1 MYTSVMSAYLMGLE
15 AVPVQVEVDVSDGLP
30 GFYMVGYVSTQVR
43 ETCSRVRTALRNER
57 VTIPPKK
64 ITVNLSPGDLP
75 KSGTGFDL
83 PVAAGI
89 LEALGRLPA
98 GGLRDI
104 LVAGEL
110 GLDGKIHGI
119 RGVFSMVWQAARSG
133 CRACVVPK
141 ENLREA
147 QAVGFP
153 VLGAET
159 LEEFAKVVRRG
170 EWKTEPPHIQITES
184 GPPDG
189 PDFGD
194 VLGQEGARRAALL
207 AAAGFHNLLLTG
219 PPGSGK
225 SMIARRMPG
234 ILPPLSRPEAL
245 ELTRIYSAAG
255 MLSGED
261 PLMVRRP
268 FRAPH
273 HTISPQA
280 LAGGGRI
287 PVPGEITL
295 AHRGVLF
302 LDEFP
307 EMDRRSLQLLRQ
319 PLEEREIWI
328 SRTGGRFC
336 FPAAFLLVA
345 AMNPCPCGQYP
356 GQKCVCTPAEI
367 ARYQGK
373 ISRPLLD
380 RMDLC
385 AATENPTYRE
395 IRGGVESRGMDS
407 AAMGKL
413 VRGAWEIQRERYRQE
428 PFSFNGEIPAE
439 KIRQYCRTDAGAER
453 LLEASFDKMELGGR
467 GCHRILRT
475 ARTSADLEGSSLI
488 RQHHMA
494 EAINY
499 RMMTKG
505 NGGMRI

>member
-1 MYTSVMSAYLMGLE
+1 MGLE
-15 AVPVQVEVDVSDGLP
+15 AVPVHVEVDVSDGLP

-43 ETCSRVRTALRNER
+43 ETCSRVRTALRNQK
-57 VTIPPKK
+57 VAIPPKK

-89 LEALGRLPA
+89 LETLGQLPT
-98 GGLRDI
+98 GGLKNI
-104 LVAGEL
+104 LVTGEL

-119 RGVFSMVWQAARSG
+119 RGIFSMVLRAARLG

-147 QAVGFP
+147 QVVGFP
-153 VLGAET
+153 VLGVET
-159 LEEFAKVVRRG
+159 LKEFEEVVRRG
-170 EWKTEPPHIQITES
+170 EWKVDAPHIQITES
-184 GPPDG
+184 VENAGPG
-189 PDFGD
+189 FED

-207 AAAGFHNLLLTG
+207 AAAGFHNLLLAG

-225 SMIARRMPG
+225 SMIARRLAG
-234 ILPPLSRPEAL
+234 ILPPLSRTEAL

-255 MLSGED
+255 MLSEKQ
-261 PLMVRRP
+261 PLIVQRP
-268 FRAPH
+268 FRSPH

-319 PLEEREIWI
+319 PLEERQIWI
-328 SRTGGRFC
+328 ARTGGRFC

-345 AMNPCPCGQYP
+345 AMNPCPCGQFP
-356 GQKCVCTPAEI
+356 GTKCICTPAQI

-380 RMDLC
+380 RIDIC
-385 AATENPTYRE
+385 AATETLTYQE
-395 IRGGVESRGMDS
+395 IRGEKGKRS
-407 AAMGKL
+407 MGSGIMRKM
-413 VRGAWEIQRERYRQE
+413 VYRAWEIQRERYRE
-428 PFSFNGEIPAE
+428 ESFSFNGEIPSE
-439 KIRQYCRTDAGAER
+439 KISYYCRTDEKAER

-467 GCHRILRT
+467 GCHRILRV
-475 ARTSADLEGSSLI
+475 ARTAADLDGSLLI
-488 RQHHMA
+488 RENHMA
-494 EAINY
+494 EAVGY

-505 NGGMRI
+505 NWGIRI

>member
-170 EWKTEPPHIQITES
+170 EWKTETPHIQITES

-295 AHRGVLF
+295 AHRGV
-302 LDEFP
+302 
-307 EMDRRSLQLLRQ
+307 
-319 PLEEREIWI
+319 
-328 SRTGGRFC
+328 
-336 FPAAFLLVA
+336 
-345 AMNPCPCGQYP
+345 
-356 GQKCVCTPAEI
+356 
-367 ARYQGK
+367 
-373 ISRPLLD
+373 
-380 RMDLC
+380 
-385 AATENPTYRE
+385 
-395 IRGGVESRGMDS
+395 
-407 AAMGKL
+407 
-413 VRGAWEIQRERYRQE
+413 
-428 PFSFNGEIPAE
+428 
-439 KIRQYCRTDAGAER
+439 
-453 LLEASFDKMELGGR
+453 
-467 GCHRILRT
+467 
-475 ARTSADLEGSSLI
+475 
-488 RQHHMA
+488 
-494 EAINY
+494 
-499 RMMTKG
+499 
-505 NGGMRI
+505 

>member
-1 MYTSVMSAYLMGLE
+1 MYTSVISAYLMGLE

-30 GFYMVGYVSTQVR
+30 GFYMVGYVSSQVK
-43 ETCSRVRTALRNER
+43 ETCSRVRTALRNQR

-89 LEALGRLPA
+89 LEALGHLPA
-98 GGLRDI
+98 EGLADI
-104 LVAGEL
+104 LVTGEL
-110 GLDGKIHGI
+110 GLDGKVHGI
-119 RGVFSMVWQAARSG
+119 RGIFSMVWKAARLG
-133 CRACVVPK
+133 YRACVVPK

-147 QAVGFP
+147 QVVGFP
-153 VLGAET
+153 VLGVES
-159 LEEFAKVVRRG
+159 LEEFTEVVRRG
-170 EWKTEPPHIQITES
+170 EWKPGIPHIQITEN
-184 GPPDG
+184 GVNTG
-189 PDFGD
+189 ADFGD
-194 VLGQEGARRAALL
+194 VLGQEGAKRAALL
-207 AAAGFHNLLLTG
+207 SAAGFHNLLLAG

-234 ILPPLSRPEAL
+234 ILPPLSREEAL

-255 MLSGED
+255 MLSPEQ
-261 PLMVRRP
+261 PLMAQRP

-319 PLEEREIWI
+319 PLEERQIWI
-328 SRTGGRFC
+328 ARTGGRFC

-345 AMNPCPCGQYP
+345 AMNPCPCGQFPGRKCICTP
-356 GQKCVCTPAEI
+356 GQI

-380 RMDLC
+380 RIDLC
-385 AATENPTYRE
+385 AATETPTYGE
-395 IRGGVESRGMDS
+395 IRGKEKTEGLNSEGMRTQVY
-407 AAMGKL
+407 K
-413 VRGAWEIQRERYRQE
+413 AWAIQRERFRE
-428 PFSFNGEIPAE
+428 EAFSFNGEIPSE
-439 KIRQYCRTDAGAER
+439 KIRRYCKTDRKAER
-453 LLEASFDKMELGGR
+453 ILELSFEQMELGGR
-467 GCHRILRT
+467 GCHRILRV
-475 ARTSADLEGSSLI
+475 ARTAADLEGSQLI
-488 RQHHMA
+488 QENHMA
-494 EAINY
+494 EAVSY

-505 NGGMRI
+505 NWGVQI

>member
-89 LEALGRLPA
+89 LETLGRLPA
-98 GGLRDI
+98 GALKNI

-110 GLDGKIHGI
+110 GLDGKVHGI
-119 RGVFSMVWQAARSG
+119 RGIFSMVWRAAHMG
-133 CRACVVPK
+133 CRACVVPG

-153 VLGAET
+153 VVGVEN
-159 LEEFAKVVRRG
+159 LEEFAEVVRRG
-170 EWKTEPPHIQITES
+170 EWKTETPHIQITES
-184 GPPDG
+184 GEEEG
-189 PDFGD
+189 PDFAD
-194 VLGQEGARRAALL
+194 VLGQEEAKRAALL
-207 AAAGFHNLLLTG
+207 AAAGFHNLLLVG

-225 SMIARRMPG
+225 SMIARRLSG

-255 MLSGED
+255 MLSGEQ
-261 PLMVRRP
+261 PLIGRRP

-307 EMDRRSLQLLRQ
+307 ELDRRSLQLLRQ
-319 PLEEREIWI
+319 PLEERQIWI
-328 SRTGGRFC
+328 ARTGGRFC

-345 AMNPCPCGQYP
+345 AMNPCPCGQFP
-356 GQKCVCTPAEI
+356 GGKCTCTPTEI

-373 ISRPLLD
+373 VSRPLLD

-385 AATENPTYRE
+385 AVTENPTYRE
-395 IRGGVESRGMDS
+395 LRGENGAGGISS
-407 AAMGKL
+407 AAMREQVKN
-413 VRGAWEIQRERYRQE
+413 AWRIQRERYRSE
-428 PFSFNGEIPAE
+428 TFSFNGEIPSE
-439 KIRQYCRTDAGAER
+439 KIRYYCETDAEAER
-453 LLEASFDKMELGGR
+453 LLEASFARMDLGGR
-467 GCHRILRT
+467 GCHRILRV
-475 ARTSADLEGSSLI
+475 ARTAADLEGSERI
-488 RQHHMA
+488 RENHMA
-494 EAINY
+494 EAVSY
-499 RMMTKG
+499 RMITKE
-505 NGGMRI
+505 NWEVRI

>member
-147 QAVGFP
+147 QA
-153 VLGAET
+153 
-159 LEEFAKVVRRG
+159 
-170 EWKTEPPHIQITES
+170 
-184 GPPDG
+184 
-189 PDFGD
+189 
-194 VLGQEGARRAALL
+194 
-207 AAAGFHNLLLTG
+207 
-219 PPGSGK
+219 
-225 SMIARRMPG
+225 
-234 ILPPLSRPEAL
+234 
-245 ELTRIYSAAG
+245 
-255 MLSGED
+255 
-261 PLMVRRP
+261 
-268 FRAPH
+268 
-273 HTISPQA
+273 

-395 IRGGVESRGMDS
+395 IRGGMDSRGMDS

-488 RQHHMA
+488 RERHMA